1 MGANRPAYDLRNKE
15 SRYINP
21 LDTIEEVCGN
31 RDWAWERGEDD
42 ALILFSGN
50 KWTDFRLA
58 INYLPDSQA
67 LQLMLLF
74 DPKVPETRQAEVLRL
89 LALANSRNW
98 LGHFDWWEEERA
110 VMFRYGLPLR
120 GAALAPRQ
128 CEDVI
133 DLALE
138 ACEMFFPALQY
149 VLWSGLGS
157 DEAMRLCQMQ
167 TVGEA

>member
-1 MGANRPAYDLRNKE
+1 MLASSTQVDHVGKMAYRFQVLGRRCE
-15 SRYINP
+15 SAAHGIQGQVSGPCRLP
-21 LDTIEEVCGN
+21 GSH
-31 RDWAWERGEDD
+31 
-42 ALILFSGN
+42 LFLP
-50 KWTDFRLA
+50 DFRLA
-58 INYLPDSQA
+58 INYLRDCQA

-74 DPKVPETRQAEVLRL
+74 DPKVPDTRQAEVLRL
-89 LALANSRNW
+89 LAQANSRNW
-98 LGHFDWWEEERA
+98 LGHFDWWKEERA

-120 GAALAPRQ
+120 GASLAARQ

-149 VLWSGLGS
+149 VLWSGLGAE
-157 DEAMRLCQMQ
+157 EAIRLCQMQ

>member
-1 MGANRPAYDLRNKE
+1 MGTNRPAYELRNEK
-15 SRYINP
+15 SQHINP
-21 LDTIEEVCGN
+21 LDMVEAVCGR
-31 RDWAWERGEDD
+31 RDWTCERGDED
-42 ALILFSGN
+42 ALTLFSGN

-58 INYLPDSQA
+58 INYLQDCRA
-67 LQLMLLF
+67 IQLMLLF
-74 DPKVPETRQAEVLRL
+74 DSKVPETRQAEVLRL

-120 GAALAPRQ
+120 GASLAARQ

-138 ACEMFFPALQY
+138 ACELFFPALQY
-149 VLWSGLGS
+149 VLWSGLAA
-157 DEAMRLCQMQ
+157 DEAIRLCQMQ
-167 TVGEA
+167 TIGEA